1 MGFLI
6 YDFGFT
12 IGEGNYKGLTNVR
25 AILNKEE
32 IKMPKRAS
40 FTLFLTII
48 IFSFLMVG
56 CGTNQPSTP
65 DEYVSEYGG
74 NREVY
79 AQILSMTDCIKLQE
93 QFDLASQNNSR
104 ETPGTPEF
112 KWTTGYM
119 VAADNTMK
127 KVGCYK

>member
-1 MGFLI
+1 MS
-6 YDFGFT
+6 
-12 IGEGNYKGLTNVR
+12 
-25 AILNKEE
+25 
-32 IKMPKRAS
+32 KRTS
-40 FTLFLTII
+40 FTLFLTIV
-48 IFSFLMVG
+48 IFSFLIGG
-56 CGTNQPSTP
+56 CGTNQPSTT
-65 DEYVSEYGG
+65 DEYVAKYGG
-74 NREVY
+74 NRDVY
-79 AQILSMTDCIKLQE
+79 VQILSIADCAKLQE